1 MEIAPNRPEPIYL
14 KHEPGKIRHDFDRE
28 ATLKQLFN
36 GKELLI
42 ADQFSTGLN
51 LLSDL
56 KKRVLSNSKDE
67 NFEDYRD
74 QRKKYQILSN
84 QILVKVSNGA
94 ISLEKSPEI
103 GWLKRLYSDHDEFY
117 LTFPQLQGLN
127 SSWQWYLK
135 GNQYPVLDEKIY
147 PFYGTYFPTRSDHL
161 RLFEKYLRR
170 EDIAGKLA
178 MDIGTGCGVLSFQM
192 LKHGITSVLSSDI
205 NPNALISVREDMERM
220 GIQSDRIDVRE
231 SDLFEQ
237 ISESADLIV
246 FNPPWLPKKE
256 EIEGIDLAIYYPE
269 DLFERFFNDA
279 QTHLNKD
286 GKLVIL
292 FSNLAGVETEKTE
305 HPVINELA
313 LNRRFRKSKLI
324 KHKADQKSKKTK
336 RRDHRRNEYIELWE
350 LIRYSG

>member
-1 MEIAPNRPEPIYL
+1 MGILPDRPEPIYL
-14 KHEPGKIRHDFDRE
+14 KHEPGKIRQDSNRE
-28 ATLKQLFN
+28 AALHQLLN
-36 GKELLI
+36 GKEVLV

-56 KKRVLSNSKDE
+56 KKRVLSNNKDE

-74 QRKKYQILSN
+74 QRRKYQILSN
-84 QILVKVSNGA
+84 QILVKVSNGT

-103 GWLKRLYSDHDEFY
+103 GWLKRLYPDHDDFY
-117 LTFPQLQGLN
+117 LTFPQIQGLN

-135 GNQYPVLDEKIY
+135 GIQYPVLDEKIY

-170 EDIAGKLA
+170 EDPSGKFA

-192 LKHGITSVLSSDI
+192 LKYGISNVLSSDI
-205 NPNALISVREDMERM
+205 NPNAVITVRENIERM
-220 GIQSDRIDVRE
+220 GIQSERIDVIE

-237 ISESADLIV
+237 ISGTADLIV
-246 FNPPWLPKKE
+246 FNPPWLPKR
-256 EIEGIDLAIYYPE
+256 EGNDGLDLAIYYPE
-269 DLFERFFNDA
+269 NLFDRFFRGA
-279 QTHLNKD
+279 QAHLNKD

-292 FSNLAGVETEKTE
+292 FSNLASVETEGAE

-324 KHKADQKSKKTK
+324 KHKADPKSKKTK
-336 RRDHRRNEYIELWE
+336 RRDHRRNEYLELWE
-350 LIRYSG
+350 LIPIDS